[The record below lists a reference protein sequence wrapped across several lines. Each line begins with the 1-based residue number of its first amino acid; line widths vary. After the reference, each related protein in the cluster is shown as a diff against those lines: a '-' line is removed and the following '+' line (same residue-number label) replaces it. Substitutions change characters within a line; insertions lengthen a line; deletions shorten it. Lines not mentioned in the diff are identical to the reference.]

1 MIKAGELLAD
11 KQFYMSH
18 MKAGVYLGDNRVRV
32 EERPIPSPKEGEV
45 LLKVSHIGI
54 CGTDMAIYHGNLSHR
69 VKAPLIMGHEFS
81 GVVVKANG
89 DIPFQIGERVVVEP
103 TLSCGKC
110 KPCRSGNYNVC
121 KNVGFIGIERDGGFA
136 EFVAVPYES
145 LHRIPAE
152 LSDAHAAVVEPLA
165 VAVHAVNKSNLKLGD
180 SVVIFGGGPI
190 GLLIGLAAKE
200 AGAGKIIVSDIS
212 PYRLKKAEELGF
224 IAVNS
229 KDTDIVAEVRS
240 LTNQNG
246 ADIVFEVAGIPIT
259 AKQMVEVAKIQGQIV
274 VVSLFKQPSPV
285 DLLLMQS
292 QEISLITSRCY
303 VAEDFEKT
311 IELMATGHMD
321 VSPII
326 SHILSLEE
334 IADGFALME
343 NPEKSI
349 KILIKP

>member
-1 MIKAGELLAD
+1 MPKTGEYVSR
-11 KQFYMSH
+11 KQGCTGSMN
-18 MKAGVYLGDNRVRV
+18 AGVYIGDYQVRMV
-32 EERPIPSPKEGEV
+32 EREIPVPKEGEV

-81 GVVVKANG
+81 GVVVETNG

-121 KNVGFIGIERDGGFA
+121 KNVGFIGIEQDGGFA
-136 EFVAVPYES
+136 EFVTVPYES
-145 LHRIPAE
+145 LHRIPAK
-152 LSDAHAAVVEPLA
+152 LSDVHAAVVEPLA

-200 AGAGKIIVSDIS
+200 AGAGQIIVSDIS

-229 KDTDIVAEVRS
+229 KNTDIVAEVRA
-240 LTNQNG
+240 LTEQNG
-246 ADIVFEVAGIPIT
+246 ADIVFEVAGTPIT
-259 AKQMVEVAKIQGQIV
+259 AKQMVEVARIQGQIV
-274 VVSLFKQPSPV
+274 VVSLFKQPVPV

-292 QEISLITSRCY
+292 QEISLITTRCY
-303 VAEDFEKT
+303 VAESFEKA
-311 IELMATGHMD
+311 IQLMATGRID

-334 IADGFALME
+334 IAEGFALME